1 MDLTLTDEQE
11 MLRDGLT
18 RFMQDSYSFEQRR
31 DLIGSGQ
38 GFSAEHWRTF
48 ADLGWLALGLPEEA
62 GGIECSFIELALV
75 MEAFGSSLV
84 LEPYASNIVLS
95 SRILARAQNVTLSR
109 EALSGM
115 AEGKL
120 RVALAHSEQQ
130 TRYELDD
137 VRTTAQPGHNG
148 YVLSGTKF
156 LVLDGPSA
164 DKLIVS
170 AQLEPSRGP
179 ADGSIALFLVDRR
192 SPGVKLYPYRLL
204 DDTFAAD
211 IVLEDV
217 RVTDAELLTRS
228 DVVAILEEARDRY
241 VLAKVAETLGG
252 MERVLQ
258 ITGDY
263 VRSRSQFGQ
272 PLLKFQAT
280 QHRLAEMFVE
290 VQETRSILYCGLA
303 HIDLDAPARRR
314 AVAAAKVVASN
325 AGRVVG
331 GLGIQLHGG
340 MGMTEEYS
348 VGHYFKKF
356 ITTEKL
362 FGDTDYQL
370 ARLAEKP

>member
-18 RFMQDSYSFEQRR
+18 RFTQESYTFEKRR
-31 DLIGSGQ
+31 ALVGHGQ
-38 GFSAEHWRTF
+38 GFSAEHWQTF

-62 GGIECSFIELALV
+62 GGIECSFVELALV
-75 MEAFGSSLV
+75 MEAFGSGLV
-84 LEPYASNIVLS
+84 LEPYASNVVLS
-95 SRILARAQNVTLSR
+95 SHILARAENAALGRETLSGL
-109 EALSGM
+109 A
-115 AEGKL
+115 AGKL
-120 RVALAHSEQQ
+120 RVALAHSEPQ

-137 VRTTAQPGHNG
+137 VRTTAQPGQKG
-148 YVLSGTKF
+148 YVLRGTKS
-156 LVLDGPSA
+156 LVLDGPGA

-170 AQLEPSRGP
+170 AAVG
-179 ADGSIALFLVDRR
+179 GSLTLFLVDRR
-192 SPGVKLYPYRLL
+192 NPGVKLYPYRLL

-211 IVLEDV
+211 VVLDDV
-217 RVTDAELLTRS
+217 RVTDADLLTQA
-228 DVVAILEEARDRY
+228 DGFAILEEARDRFI
-241 VLAKVAETLGG
+241 LAKVAETLGG
-252 MERVLQ
+252 LERVLQ
-258 ITGDY
+258 ITGEY

-272 PLLKFQAT
+272 PLYQFQAT

-303 HIDLDAPARRR
+303 QIDSEAPARRR
-314 AVAAAKVVASN
+314 AVSAAKIVAAH
-325 AGRVVG
+325 AGRIVG

-362 FGDTDYQL
+362 FGDTDYHL
-370 ARLAEKP
+370 ARLAAS

>member
-18 RFMQDSYSFEQRR
+18 RFMQESYSFEQRR
-31 DLIGSGQ
+31 PLVGSEQ

-48 ADLGWLALGLPEEA
+48 AELGWLALGLPDEA
-62 GGIECSFIELALV
+62 GGIPCSFVELALV
-75 MEAFGSSLV
+75 MESFGSGLV
-84 LEPYASNIVLS
+84 LEPYASNNVLS
-95 SRILARAQNVTLSR
+95 SRILERAENAVLRRETLS
-109 EALSGM
+109 AM
-115 AEGKL
+115 AEGNA
-120 RVALAHSEQQ
+120 RVALAHSEPQ

-137 VRTTAQPGHNG
+137 VRIAAQAKGDGHI
-148 YVLSGTKF
+148 LRGTKV

-170 AQLEPSRGP
+170 AQL
-179 ADGSIALFLVDRR
+179 DGSPALFLIDRR
-192 SPGVKLYPYRLL
+192 SPGVKLHPYRLL

-211 IVLEDV
+211 VVLDDV
-217 RVTDAELLTRS
+217 RVTGADLLTRS
-228 DVVAILEEARDRY
+228 KVIDILEEARDRFI
-241 VLAKVAETLGG
+241 LAKVAETLGG

-258 ITGDY
+258 ITGEY

-272 PLLKFQAT
+272 PLFKFQAT

-303 HIDLDAPARRR
+303 HIDSEPRARRR
-314 AVAAAKVVASN
+314 AISAAKVVAAN
-325 AGRVVG
+325 AGRIVG

-348 VGHYFKKF
+348 VGHYLKKF

-362 FGDTDYQL
+362 FGDTDYHL

>member
-18 RFMQDSYSFEQRR
+18 RFVQESYAFEKRR
-31 DLIGSGQ
+31 ALVKSDL
-38 GFSAEHWRTF
+38 GFSVEHWRTF
-48 ADLGWLALGLPEEA
+48 AELGWLALGLPEEA
-62 GGIECSFIELALV
+62 GGIACSFVELALV
-75 MEAFGSSLV
+75 MEAFGSALV
-84 LEPYASNIVLS
+84 LEPYASNIILS
-95 SRILARAQNVTLSR
+95 ARILERAENTRLSHGTLS
-109 EALSGM
+109 AIAAGN
-115 AEGKL
+115 L

-130 TRYELDD
+130 SRYDLED
-137 VRTTAQPGHNG
+137 VRTVARPDRNG
-148 YVLSGTKF
+148 YLLRGTKF
-156 LVLDGPSA
+156 LVLDGPAA
-164 DKLIVS
+164 DKLIVA
-170 AQLEPSRGP
+170 AQLG
-179 ADGSIALFLVDRR
+179 GSLALFLLDRR

-204 DDTFAAD
+204 DDTLAAD
-211 IVLEDV
+211 VVLEDA
-217 RVTDAELLTRS
+217 RVTDADLLARS
-228 DVVAILEEARDRY
+228 NVIAILEEARDRFI
-241 VLAKVAETLGG
+241 LAKVAEALGG

-258 ITGDY
+258 ITGEY

-303 HIDLDAPARRR
+303 NIDSEAPARRR
-314 AVAAAKVVASN
+314 AVSAAKVVASN

-348 VGHYFKKF
+348 VGHYFKRL

-362 FGDTDYQL
+362 FGDTDYHL
-370 ARLAEKP
+370 ARLAEEP

>member
-1 MDLTLTDEQE
+1 MDLTFTDEQE
-11 MLRDGLT
+11 MLRDGLG
-18 RFMQDSYSFEQRR
+18 RFVNESYEFEKRR
-31 DLIGSGQ
+31 ALLGSEL
-38 GFSAEHWRTF
+38 GFSAQHWQTF
-48 ADLGWLALGLPEEA
+48 GELGWLALGLPEEA
-62 GGIECSFIELALV
+62 GGIECSFIETALV
-75 MEAFGSSLV
+75 MEAFGSGLV

-95 SRILARAQNVTLSR
+95 ARVLQRSENATLR
-109 EALSGM
+109 QKVLSDM
-115 AEGKL
+115 AAGHL

-130 TRYELDD
+130 SRYDLNE
-137 VRTTAQPGHNG
+137 VRSAAERSGSG
-148 YVLSGTKF
+148 YILHGTKL

-170 AQLEPSRGP
+170 AQLG
-179 ADGSIALFLVDRR
+179 GSIALFLVDRNA
-192 SPGVKLYPYRLL
+192 PGVRLNPYRLL

-211 IVLEDV
+211 VVLDGV
-217 RVTDAELLTRS
+217 RLTESDLLMRAN
-228 DVVAILEEARDRY
+228 VIEVLEEARDRFI
-241 VLAKVAETLGG
+241 LAKVAESLGA

-303 HIDLDAPARRR
+303 HLDAEAPARRR
-314 AVAAAKVVASN
+314 AISAAKVVAAA
-325 AGRVVG
+325 AGRIVG
-331 GLGIQLHGG
+331 GSGIQLHGG

-348 VGHYFKKF
+348 VGHYFKKL

-362 FGDTDYQL
+362 FGDVDYHL
-370 ARLAEKP
+370 ARLAAAY